1 MAMSELKKMMIGPLN
16 FGIQTESKGWLKDP
30 SEEVLLMRL
39 LVVEDEKKVASFI
52 KQGLEEEGYAVDV
65 AQDGEDGLAMA
76 LDRVHDLIILDIG
89 LPKKDGLQVL
99 HELQKQNIPTPVL
112 LLTVRATIEDKVIGL
127 DSGADDYL
135 PKPFAF
141 QELLARVRA
150 LLRRRSDIGPS
161 LLQYADLTLDP
172 ARRTVLRGGK
182 KIELTAKEFSLLD
195 YFMRNPE
202 RVLTRTMILD
212 HVWDYAFDPMT
223 NVIDVYVNYLRKK
236 IDADREPK
244 LIHTIRG
251 VGYVLKL
258 E

>member
-1 MAMSELKKMMIGPLN
+1 
-16 FGIQTESKGWLKDP
+16 
-30 SEEVLLMRL
+30 MRI
-39 LVVEDEKKVASFI
+39 LVVEDEKKVAGFI
-52 KQGLEEEGYAVDV
+52 KQGLEEEGYVIDI
-65 AQDGEDGLAMA
+65 AQDGEEGLLMA

-99 HELQKQNIPTPVL
+99 QELQRKSVLTPVL

-141 QELLARVRA
+141 EELVARVRA
-150 LLRRRSDIGPS
+150 LLRRRPDIGPS
-161 LLQYADLTLDP
+161 LLRYADLTLDP
-172 ARRTVLRGGK
+172 ARRTVFRGTE
-182 KIELTAKEFSLLD
+182 KIELTAKEFSLLE

-223 NVIDVYVNYLRKK
+223 NVVDVYVNYLRNK
-236 IDADREPK
+236 IDAAREPK
-244 LIHTIRG
+244 LIHTVRG